1 MVAFGVHKMSKR
13 DAERVEQHTGIPPEE
28 MEDDDLERAMDE
40 LDIEKQKVTAED
52 KEEGGG
58 DTGSG
63 SAESSSS
70 SGMMSELDE
79 LEKLAELHNEGILTD
94 EEFAAKKKEI
104 LGL

>member
-1 MVAFGVHKMSKR
+1 MSKR

-28 MEDDDLERAMDE
+28 MEDDDLEQAMDE
-40 LDIEKQKVTAED
+40 LGIEKQKVTAED
-52 KEEGGG
+52 QEQGGS

-63 SAESSSS
+63 SAAP

-94 EEFAAKKKEI
+94 EEFAAKKKQI
-104 LGL
+104 LDL

>member
-1 MVAFGVHKMSKR
+1 MGGLLAFGAYKMSKR

-28 MEDDDLERAMDE
+28 MEDDDLEQTMDE
-40 LDIEKQKVTAED
+40 LGIEKQKVTADD
-52 KEEGGG
+52 KEQGGG
-58 DTGSG
+58 DPQSE
-63 SAESSSS
+63 APAS
-70 SGMMSELDE
+70 SGMMSELDK